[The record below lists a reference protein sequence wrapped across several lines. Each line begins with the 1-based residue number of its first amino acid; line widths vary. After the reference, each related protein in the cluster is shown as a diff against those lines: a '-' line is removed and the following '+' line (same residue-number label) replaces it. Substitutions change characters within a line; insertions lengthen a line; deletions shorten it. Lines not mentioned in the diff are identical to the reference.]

1 MGLILPF
8 LQGEFMAGINLTM
21 TNHHKDDLELIK
33 SANVFHFDGEFPVS
47 KNRKNLANE

>member
-47 KNRKNLANE
+47 KIEKLS